1 MTEGTKDTEENKN
14 NNYNGKKS
22 IISDVKLIIKT
33 ELDVK
38 FEEDIHGSL
47 KYEYLL
53 DESDFPRNFFYRI
66 VKIGRDSIPIISS
79 EKKKLITKGKYY
91 IFQINNNFSISIAKS
106 KPSIINIVR
115 NYINQVFFSINSVTI
130 LILPHNEIKVDGIF
144 SI

>member
-14 NNYNGKKS
+14 NIYNDKKS

-53 DESDFPRNFFYRI
+53 DESENWQRFN
-66 VKIGRDSIPIISS
+66 S
-79 EKKKLITKGKYY
+79 YY
-91 IFQINNNFSISIAKS
+91 
-106 KPSIINIVR
+106 
-115 NYINQVFFSINSVTI
+115 
-130 LILPHNEIKVDGIF
+130 
-144 SI
+144 